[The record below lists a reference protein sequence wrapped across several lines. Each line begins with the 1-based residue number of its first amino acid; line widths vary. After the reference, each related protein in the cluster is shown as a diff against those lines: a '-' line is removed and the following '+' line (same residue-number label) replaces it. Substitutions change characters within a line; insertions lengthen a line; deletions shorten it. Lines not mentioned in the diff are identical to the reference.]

1 MIYYLLIFFYHKGA
15 NVEDLIRNGQIRKML
30 TDISALDFILTIIT
44 ILAVISFIVA
54 VSIKA
59 YKVMEKYRKLKNE
72 SEKKEEKFENYE
84 KSIKILT
91 EMSEQQKDDISRLDE
106 KMNTVFAMLIEL
118 RKHDDSNKR
127 ANLKDRI
134 SQSYRYHHSTR
145 TITRM
150 DIETLE
156 GLIASYESCGGTN
169 SFVHEVVQK
178 EMYTWE
184 IVENEA
190 IDKEISSKI

>member
-1 MIYYLLIFFYHKGA
+1 MLSPYIFYHKGV
-15 NVEDLIRNGQIRKML
+15 NVGELIRNEQIRKIL
-30 TDISALDFILTIIT
+30 TDISALDFILTTIT

-54 VSIKA
+54 VSIKV
-59 YKVMEKYRKLKNE
+59 YKAMEKYRKLKNE
-72 SEKKEEKFENYE
+72 AEKKEEKFESYE
-84 KSIKILT
+84 KSIKTLT
-91 EMSEQQKDDISRLDE
+91 EMSEQQKDDISKLDE
-106 KMNTVFAMLIEL
+106 KINTVFAMLIEL

-134 SQSYRYHHSTR
+134 SQSYRYHHSTK

-184 IVENEA
+184 IIENEA
-190 IDKEISSKI
+190 IDKEVNS

>member
-1 MIYYLLIFFYHKGA
+1 MRYYLLIFFYHKGA

-59 YKVMEKYRKLKNE
+59 YKVMERYRKLKNE
-72 SEKKEEKFENYE
+72 VEKKEEKFENYE
-84 KSIKILT
+84 KSIKTLT

-106 KMNTVFAMLIEL
+106 KINTVFAMLIEL

-127 ANLKDRI
+127 ANLKD
-134 SQSYRYHHSTR
+134 
-145 TITRM
+145 
-150 DIETLE
+150 
-156 GLIASYESCGGTN
+156 N
-169 SFVHEVVQK
+169 
-178 EMYTWE
+178 
-184 IVENEA
+184 
-190 IDKEISSKI
+190 

>member
-1 MIYYLLIFFYHKGA
+1 M
-15 NVEDLIRNGQIRKML
+15 EDLIRNGQIRKML

-106 KMNTVFAMLIEL
+106 KINTVFAMLIEL

-184 IVENEA
+184 IVENED